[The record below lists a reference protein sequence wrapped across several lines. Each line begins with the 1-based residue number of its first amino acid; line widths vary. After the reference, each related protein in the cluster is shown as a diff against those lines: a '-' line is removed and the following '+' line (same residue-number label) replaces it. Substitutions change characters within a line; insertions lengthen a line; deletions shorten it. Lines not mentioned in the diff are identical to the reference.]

1 MSSPDTIV
9 DNQDVIHNQKMLEI
23 HRKNLMYLLLQ
34 AAQYGGELSAPL
46 DRINLITDVR
56 KNIQQIKDT
65 LRSYGVPVEDKPY
78 EYGPLRQA
86 LDKALAKNSSAV
98 TETERTRL
106 LRRADFAA
114 ELLRGAQVLWV
125 DDHPIN
131 NLNERQIL
139 RSYGVFIDL
148 ARSTEEALD
157 MLQAIRYDL
166 IVSDMGRQGIK
177 DEGLRLLETIPRITQ
192 PRPLIFYTIYSP
204 EMRQRTSTAFAMT
217 NRPDQL
223 LHYIIDV
230 LERERI

>member
-1 MSSPDTIV
+1 MPSPDDIPHQEELLT
-9 DNQDVIHNQKMLEI
+9 I

-65 LRSYGVPVEDKPY
+65 LRSYGVPVEDKPN

-86 LDKALAKNSSAV
+86 LDKALAKESSAV

-157 MLQAIRYDL
+157 MLQEIRYDL
-166 IVSDMGRQGIK
+166 IISDMGRQEIK
-177 DEGLRLLETIPRITQ
+177 DEGLRLLEEIQRRTQ

-204 EMRQRTSTAFAMT
+204 EMRQRTGTAFAIT

>member
-1 MSSPDTIV
+1 MPSPDDIPHQEELLT
-9 DNQDVIHNQKMLEI
+9 I

-65 LRSYGVPVEDKPY
+65 LRSYGVQVKDKPN

-86 LDKALAKNSSAV
+86 LDKALAKESSAV

-125 DDHPIN
+125 DDHPNN
-131 NLNERQIL
+131 NLGKTTLNR
-139 RSYGVFIDL
+139 GV
-148 ARSTEEALD
+148 T
-157 MLQAIRYDL
+157 
-166 IVSDMGRQGIK
+166 
-177 DEGLRLLETIPRITQ
+177 TTP
-192 PRPLIFYTIYSP
+192 
-204 EMRQRTSTAFAMT
+204 
-217 NRPDQL
+217 
-223 LHYIIDV
+223 
-230 LERERI
+230 

>member
-23 HRKNLMYLLLQ
+23 HRTNLKQLLEQ
-34 AAQYGGELSAPL
+34 VAQYGGEQFAPL
-46 DRINLITDVR
+46 EKLNGIAAVR
-56 KNIQQIKDT
+56 KNIQQNKET
-65 LRSYGVPVEDKPY
+65 LRSYGVQVKDKPN

-125 DDHPIN
+125 DDHPNN

-148 ARSTEEALD
+148 ARSTEEALE

-177 DEGLRLLETIPRITQ
+177 DEGLRLLETIQRSTQ

-204 EMRQRTSTAFAMT
+204 EMRQRTGTAFAIT